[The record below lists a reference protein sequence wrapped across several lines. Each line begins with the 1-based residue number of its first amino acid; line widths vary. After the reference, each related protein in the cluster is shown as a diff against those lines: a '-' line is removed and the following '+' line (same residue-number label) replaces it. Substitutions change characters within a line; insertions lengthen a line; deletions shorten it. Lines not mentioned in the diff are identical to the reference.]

1 MLPYI
6 GAPAD
11 QIKKSKLSSS
21 CDFVKNF
28 GIACFFCDRNWSI
41 MAAMISQIIVL
52 LFKLIT
58 SIASDSKTCG
68 NYQDISLC
76 DFVLPKNLIFQTAT
90 ILRNGVSQSDCL
102 DKMARFDWSI
112 GFFCESSYLCGLGLV
127 IGADFSPMRDE
138 NVVPVSEVCQIFFD
152 KEQTNCESFK
162 AKVLRG
168 N

>member
-1 MLPYI
+1 
-6 GAPAD
+6 
-11 QIKKSKLSSS
+11 
-21 CDFVKNF
+21 
-28 GIACFFCDRNWSI
+28 
-41 MAAMISQIIVL
+41 MAAMISQLIFL
-52 LFKLIT
+52 LFHLIT
-58 SIASDSKTCG
+58 CIASDSKTCG

-76 DFVLPKNLIFQTAT
+76 DFALPKNLIFQTAT

-127 IGADFSPMRDE
+127 IGADFLPMRDE

-152 KEQTNCESFK
+152 KEQTDCETFK
-162 AKVLRG
+162 AKILRG